1 MFHFRGVFHE
11 SSVRASSFIWRVIL
25 SFLKLLVT
33 SISSPPNGKILSVEA
48 PYKGMS
54 SFQRGKDNN
63 RVEMLLY
70 LKIGIAKVCSKFD
83 GVYYLI
89 MNVIAVFMENIHCGA
104 ASSAQFHASMWRRM
118 I

>member
-1 MFHFRGVFHE
+1 MNQVF
-11 SSVRASSFIWRVIL
+11 VASSFIWRVIL

-33 SISSPPNGKILSVEA
+33 SISSPPNGKFYQSKHLTKVC
-48 PYKGMS
+48 P

-63 RVEMLLY
+63 RVEWLLY

>member
-1 MFHFRGVFHE
+1 MFHFIGVFHE
-11 SSVRASSFIWRVIL
+11 SNVRSSSFIWRVIL
-25 SFLKLLVT
+25 SFLKVLVT
-33 SISSPPNGKILSVEA
+33 SILSPPNGKFYQSKHL
-48 PYKGMS
+48 YKGMS
-54 SFQRGKDNN
+54 SFQLGKDNN
-63 RVEMLLY
+63 RVERLLY

-104 ASSAQFHASMWRRM
+104 VSSAQFHASMWRRM

>member
-1 MFHFRGVFHE
+1 MEGHPEFSE
-11 SSVRASSFIWRVIL
+11 
-25 SFLKLLVT
+25 LLVT
-33 SISSPPNGKILSVEA
+33 SISSPPNGKILSVKA
-48 PYKGMS
+48 PYQAMS

-104 ASSAQFHASMWRRM
+104 VSSAQFPC
-118 I
+118 

>member
-1 MFHFRGVFHE
+1 MFHFIGVFHE

-33 SISSPPNGKILSVEA
+33 SISSPPNGKFYQSKHLTKVCLAFSEV
-48 PYKGMS
+48 
-54 SFQRGKDNN
+54 RDNN

-104 ASSAQFHASMWRRM
+104 ASSAQFHASMWQRM